1 MVPAIRTLV
10 DLLTDIAN
18 ASAQSGTSEYL
29 LAKRLDRVLT
39 SPRGE
44 GRTIK
49 DAYIQLADLYESGLL
64 TYLERTYPD
73 LTPAEIGLCGL
84 IMLDIEPACIS
95 KVFGYDH
102 VQTFYNKRGDIRK
115 KLRLEHDVPL
125 EKYLKEQI
133 NQLHLANERRIQ
145 DLIVRY

>member
-1 MVPAIRTLV
+1 
-10 DLLTDIAN
+10 
-18 ASAQSGTSEYL
+18 
-29 LAKRLDRVLT
+29 
-39 SPRGE
+39 
-44 GRTIK
+44 
-49 DAYIQLADLYESGLL
+49 
-64 TYLERTYPD
+64 
-73 LTPAEIGLCGL
+73 
-84 IMLDIEPACIS
+84 MLDIEPACIS